1 MQEHGANR
9 RSNAEDL
16 FMKRQCAAPRA
27 QFLLSI
33 SCALATLA
41 LSANVMARDKA
52 VRNGNCVRHPLR
64 DRFSRAFIA
73 SILVLPFCAAPPASA
88 EIFKCVAK
96 DATALYQNFP
106 CDMDSLGSLPSN
118 QPVAT
123 PSNAPV
129 AKTPSKPGVAG
140 QEKSKTEPIKVAS
153 TVKSTYAGEPQI
165 GMSSDEVRML
175 LGEPEE
181 MVDDEPADGGRISTW
196 RYADGRSVQFDHKHH
211 VFGIQ
216 R

>member
-1 MQEHGANR
+1 V
-9 RSNAEDL
+9 
-16 FMKRQCAAPRA
+16 P
-27 QFLLSI
+27 
-33 SCALATLA
+33 
-41 LSANVMARDKA
+41 
-52 VRNGNCVRHPLR
+52 HPLR
-64 DRFSRAFIA
+64 DRCSRAFIA
-73 SILVLPFCAAPPASA
+73 LILAPAFCAALPASA

-118 QPVAT
+118 PPVAKT

-129 AKTPSKPGVAG
+129 AKTPSKLGVGG

-153 TVKSTYAGEPQI
+153 IVKATYTGEPQI
-165 GMSSDEVRML
+165 GMTSDEVRVL

-181 MVDDEPADGGRISTW
+181 MVEDEPASGGRVSNW
-196 RYADGRSVQFDHKHH
+196 RYADGRIVQFDHKHI
-211 VFGIQ
+211 VFGVQ

>member
-1 MQEHGANR
+1 
-9 RSNAEDL
+9 
-16 FMKRQCAAPRA
+16 MKRQCAAPRA

-52 VRNGNCVRHPLR
+52 VRSGSYMPLPLR
-64 DRFSRAFIA
+64 DRCSRAFIA

-96 DATALYQNFP
+96 DGTALYQNFS

-118 QPVAT
+118 PPVAKT
-123 PSNAPV
+123 ASNAPV

-153 TVKSTYAGEPQI
+153 TVKSTYTREPQI
-165 GMSSDEVRML
+165 GMSSDEVRTL
-175 LGEPEE
+175 FGEPEE
-181 MVDDEPADGGRISTW
+181 MVDDEPAEGGRVSNW
-196 RYADGRSVQFDHKHH
+196 RYADGRIVQFDHKHH
-211 VFGIQ
+211 VLGVQ

>member
-1 MQEHGANR
+1 
-9 RSNAEDL
+9 
-16 FMKRQCAAPRA
+16 MKRQCAAPRA

-118 QPVAT
+118 P
-123 PSNAPV
+123 PV
-129 AKTPSKPGVAG
+129 AKTASNAPAAKTPSTLGAAG
-140 QEKSKTEPIKVAS
+140 QDKSKTAPINTAS
-153 TVKSTYAGEPQI
+153 IVKATYTGEPQI
-165 GMSSDEVRML
+165 GMSSDEVRAL
-175 LGEPEE
+175 LGEPDDVLE
-181 MVDDEPADGGRISTW
+181 DEPGNGGRVSNW
-196 RYADGRSVQFDHKHH
+196 RYADGRIVQFDHKHH
-211 VFGIQ
+211 VLGVQ